1 MRWCLGPHAL
11 LGICITAA
19 LAAAVTADPQALFAA
34 VAADD
39 PSAIERALERTD
51 INSIGYYSISP
62 LEKSCPLH
70 IFASADGWMPF
81 PNTEFTPRICT
92 GRVGRRRS

>member
-1 MRWCLGPHAL
+1 MTQLSDPCAMRWCLGPHAL

-51 INSIGYYSISP
+51 INSIGYYI
-62 LEKSCPLH
+62 
-70 IFASADGWMPF
+70 ASRKKLPAPHL
-81 PNTEFTPRICT
+81 CQC
-92 GRVGRRRS
+92 